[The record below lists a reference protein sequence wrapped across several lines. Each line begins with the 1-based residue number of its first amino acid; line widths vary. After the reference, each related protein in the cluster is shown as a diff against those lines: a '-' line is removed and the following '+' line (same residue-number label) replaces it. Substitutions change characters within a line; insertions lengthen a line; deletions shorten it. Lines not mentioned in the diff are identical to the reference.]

1 MERDAA
7 LKILHQELRNINT
20 NASLTSISALQQGST
35 KQQVSSSTSASTHPI
50 SESILKTMTSLEAL
64 ELGEMELIVSRSNA
78 EKKHMEI
85 QMKALL
91 VEVDE
96 LKESIETMQIVLDET
111 HANNSKQKAKTRA
124 VA

>member
-1 MERDAA
+1 
-7 LKILHQELRNINT
+7 
-20 NASLTSISALQQGST
+20 
-35 KQQVSSSTSASTHPI
+35 
-50 SESILKTMTSLEAL
+50 
-64 ELGEMELIVSRSNA
+64 
-78 EKKHMEI
+78 MEI

-111 HANNSKQKAKTRA
+111 CANNSKQKAKTRA